1 MIWDQDLYIKA
12 WRFAADAHLGQTV
25 PGTDIPYLNHLGNV
39 AMEVMSAVAET
50 EVADPNLAVQA
61 ALLHDTIEDT
71 ACDYASVKEVFG
83 QPVADGVQALSKNPE
98 AGDKKAQM
106 QDSLTRI
113 RLQPKEIWM
122 VKLADRITNLQAP
135 PQHWSLE
142 KAVRYRDE
150 AQMILDAL
158 GEANT
163 LLAARLQE
171 KIENYKQ
178 YC

>member
-71 ACDYASVKEVFG
+71 SCDYASIKELFG
-83 QPVADGVQALSKNPE
+83 QSVADGVQALSKNPE

-106 QDSLTRI
+106 QDSLARI

-142 KAVRYRDE
+142 KAVRYRNE

-163 LLAARLQE
+163 LLAARLQA